1 MKTSRIIVILIVLL
15 FGIVIYVNKCNNK
28 TSVQNAGKGSQGSG
42 LSVNGIIVRSQ
53 DVSDVIHVTGTL
65 LSNKE
70 VLIRNEVAGK
80 LVRINFREGSR
91 VQKGELLAKIYDDDL
106 QAQLKKL
113 QLDAKLLANN
123 EKRLKDLLLI
133 QGVSQQEYDQAQT
146 DLLRAEADIDLVKV
160 QIEKTEIRAPFN
172 GQVGLEKVSEGSIL
186 GLNTEIVSIQDLGTI
201 KLEFSIPEK
210 YKSDI
215 LIGQTVF
222 FTVEPG
228 LSRHEAK
235 IYAFEPKIDPSSRSL
250 LVRAH
255 CDNSDGILSPGSF
268 ARLEVPLREMKDAL
282 MIPTQA
288 IIPELKG
295 YKLFIRKEGKAFPV
309 KVSLGVRNDSSIQIL
324 SGIQAG
330 DTVLTDG
337 IMQLRPE
344 MPVNVN
350 LQNQD

>member
-1 MKTSRIIVILIVLL
+1 MK
-15 FGIVIYVNKCNNK
+15 GPA
-28 TSVQNAGKGSQGSG
+28 AGGA
-42 LSVNGIIVRSQ
+42 SVNGIVAQTR

-80 LVRINFREGSR
+80 LVKINFREGTR

-106 QAQLKKL
+106 QAQLRKL
-113 QLDAKLLANN
+113 QLDAKLLASN

-133 QGVSQQEYDQAQT
+133 QGVSQQEYDQALT
-146 DLLRAEADIDLVKV
+146 DLMRAEADIDLVKV
-160 QIEKTEIRAPFN
+160 QIAKTELRAPFS

-186 GLNTEIVSIQDLGTI
+186 GLNSEIVSIQDLETI

-210 YKSDI
+210 YKADVIS
-215 LIGQTVF
+215 GQTVY

-228 LSRHEAK
+228 KSLHEAK
-235 IYAFEPKIDPSSRSL
+235 IYALEPKIDPSSRSL
-250 LVRAH
+250 LVRAY
-255 CDNSDGILSPGSF
+255 CDNPNGLLTPGAF
-268 ARLEVPLREMKDAL
+268 ARLQVPLREMKNAL
-282 MIPTQA
+282 MVPTQA

-295 YKLFIRKEGKAFPV
+295 YKLFIKKDGKAFPV
-309 KVSLGVRNDSSIQIL
+309 KVSIGVRNDSTIQVL

-344 MPVNVN
+344 MPVNVSLTN
-350 LQNQD
+350 